1 VTRHAIHPAWGL
13 VEVAALA
20 GLFVFILWGV
30 GPHVATS
37 APALGVYWAAVA
49 IWTTNIVWLSP
60 IVLHR
65 DPPALRGWGRGR
77 ARDDPGTLPNA
88 WPTYVGVTALA
99 AAALLIDAAA
109 RDPAFVSHVQWRAAG
124 HKLLIYMAW
133 GLIQAVVFFGYVQ
146 TRIRTA
152 FDAVAAD
159 SRSGRPLVALITAGL
174 FAAAHAPN
182 WPLAGLAF
190 IIGMGWSWLYW
201 VRPNVLLLGASH
213 AVLGT
218 IVYSVLHLFTR
229 IGPFYAH
236 PQGHIL
242 RNAIPG
248 LKALVGDLF

>member
-1 VTRHAIHPAWGL
+1 VTRAAIHPAWGL

-37 APALGVYWAAVA
+37 GWALGVYWAAVA
-49 IWTTNIVWLSP
+49 SWTAIIAWLSP

-65 DPPALRGWGRGR
+65 DPPGLRGWGPGR
-77 ARDDPGTLPNA
+77 TVGDPGSAANA
-88 WPTYVGVTALA
+88 WPSYLGLTALA
-99 AAALLIDAAA
+99 AAGLLVWAAV
-109 RDPAFVSHVQWRAAG
+109 RDPAFVAHVRWGSAG
-124 HKLLIYMAW
+124 HKLLIYLVW
-133 GLIQAVVFFGYVQ
+133 GLVQAMVFFGYVQ

-152 FDAVAAD
+152 LEAVAQD
-159 SRSGRPLVALITAGL
+159 GRSVRPLVALGVAGL

-182 WPLAGLAF
+182 WPLAGLVF
-190 IIGMGWSWLYW
+190 VMGLGWSWLYW
-201 VRPNVLLLGASH
+201 ARPNVVLVGASH

-229 IGPFYAH
+229 IGPFYGH
-236 PQGHIL
+236 PEGHIV
-242 RNAIPG
+242 RNAVPG